1 MALQG
6 QSCIPVW
13 PHTKLPLW
21 PRSSHTSVSQFL
33 QHKFFLT
40 LYLFYSPF
48 PHLQCSS
55 LISLYLIPSHST
67 GLSSNVTTS
76 EKPSLPTL
84 CNVATLLLPHYS
96 LYLTLLF
103 PLNILKISL
112 FVYLFSMPSPNHR
125 LLKGC
130 NLACVITAVS
140 LAHQST
146 QHLVGT
152 QKYLL
157 IEWINKYGR
166 IPFFLVLGFM

>member
-21 PRSSHTSVSQFL
+21 LRSSHTSVSQCL

-40 LYLFYSPF
+40 LYLFYPPF
-48 PHLQCSS
+48 PHSQCSS
-55 LISLYLIPSHST
+55 LISLCLIPSHSI

-84 CNVATLLLPHYS
+84 CKVATLLLPHYN
-96 LYLTLLF
+96 LDLTLLF
-103 PLNILKISL
+103 PLKSLKIFL
-112 FVYLFSMPSPNHR
+112 FVYLCSMSSPNHR

-140 LAHQST
+140 FVHQSA
-146 QHLVGT
+146 QHLAGT

-157 IEWINKYGR
+157 IEWINKYGK
-166 IPFFLVLGFM
+166 IPFFWGPRF